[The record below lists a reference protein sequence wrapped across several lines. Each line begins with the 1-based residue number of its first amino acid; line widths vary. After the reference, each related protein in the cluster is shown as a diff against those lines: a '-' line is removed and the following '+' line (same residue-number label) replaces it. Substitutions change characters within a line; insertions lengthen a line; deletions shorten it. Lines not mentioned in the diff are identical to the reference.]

1 MNLKALLTATIL
13 ATATL
18 TSNAAVRP
26 HSKTIVVE
34 SPENHPILAQ
44 GNPEAMYLH
53 DTSDGRSLLYVEVE
67 NGGSLNTLD
76 VTDPANIQSIA
87 RTTIAAKTAFDFVEP
102 IGEQAVLI
110 RYRDSSGV
118 ALLSFKHYKQP
129 VLVADPT
136 IDEDAVSEPL
146 GQTGLLLASS
156 QRAYLPVS
164 QPLNAPRNYKVIDT
178 ENSMQ
183 PALLA
188 MISDVQQRLT
198 KSDTGTLFLLNRDG
212 ITVVRRLRVEQDHQV
227 ELDAQ
232 MGN

>member
-1 MNLKALLTATIL
+1 MNLKALLTATIV

-18 TSNAAVRP
+18 TSSAAVRP

-34 SPENHPILAQ
+34 SPENLPILAQ
-44 GNPEAMYLH
+44 NDPEAMYLH
-53 DTSDGRSLLYVEVE
+53 DTSDGRTLLYVEAE

-76 VTDPANIQSIA
+76 VTDPANIQRIA
-87 RTTIAAKTAFDFVEP
+87 RTTIPANTAFDFVES

-110 RYRDSSGV
+110 RYRDGSGV

-129 VLVADPT
+129 ILVAAPT

-146 GQTGLLLASS
+146 GQTGLLLSSS
-156 QRAYLPVS
+156 QRAYRPVS
-164 QPLNAPRNYKVIDT
+164 QPLNARNYKVVDT
-178 ENSMQ
+178 ANPVQ